1 MRKRSEGWPSS
12 NRSSILRLS
21 NKSNEKTS
29 KPLLKQPL
37 ELSLCVILVAIVGVT
52 FIQVLFRYIF
62 HLSLAWSEELA
73 RYLFLWL
80 AALAS
85 AYAFKTKSH
94 FALRFLVDRFGKGL
108 QKATGTFVSFVIA
121 VFLIIFIWKAT
132 EFTLGMAKQ
141 VAPSTQMSMA
151 VPYSSAV
158 VGGVLM
164 LYYVLR
170 NWWLD
175 IGDKEEVNNPEP

>member
-1 MRKRSEGWPSS
+1 M
-12 NRSSILRLS
+12 NRDP
-21 NKSNEKTS
+21 NEIKS
-29 KPLLKQPL
+29 KPLWKQPL

-80 AALAS
+80 ASLAS

-94 FALRFLVDRFGKGL
+94 FALRFLVDHFGKSL
-108 QKATGTFVSFVIA
+108 QKLTGTLVAGVVALFLVIFV
-121 VFLIIFIWKAT
+121 WKAAA
-132 EFTLGMAKQ
+132 FTYSMANQ

-170 NWWLD
+170 NWWME
-175 IGDKEEVNNPEP
+175 IRTKEAIDPEP

>member
-1 MRKRSEGWPSS
+1 MSKET
-12 NRSSILRLS
+12 NTQ
-21 NKSNEKTS
+21 TS
-29 KPLLKQPL
+29 KPLWKQPL
-37 ELSLCVILVAIVGVT
+37 EFSLCVILVGIVGVT

-85 AYAFKTKSH
+85 AYAFKLKSH
-94 FALRFLVDRFGKGL
+94 FALRFLVKRFGKGL
-108 QKATGTFVSFVIA
+108 QRATGTFVSLIIA
-121 VFLIIFIWKAT
+121 VFLVIFIWKAT
-132 EFTLGMAKQ
+132 EFTFSMAKQ

-164 LYYVLR
+164 LFYVIR
-170 NWWLD
+170 NWWSD
-175 IGDKEEVNNPEP
+175 IREKEEVDNPEP

>member
-1 MRKRSEGWPSS
+1 MKKNETDQ
-12 NRSSILRLS
+12 
-21 NKSNEKTS
+21 KSKKS
-29 KPLLKQPL
+29 LYKQPL
-37 ELSLCVILVAIVGVT
+37 ELTLCVLLCAIVLVT

-80 AALAS
+80 ATLTS

-94 FALRFLVDRFGKGL
+94 FALRFLVDRLGKRL
-108 QKATGTFVSFVIA
+108 QRWTGSLVVFIIT
-121 VFLIIFIWKAT
+121 VFLLVFIWKSVEYT
-132 EFTLGMAKQ
+132 ISMAGQ
-141 VAPSTQMSMA
+141 VSPSTQMPMA

-158 VGGVLM
+158 VGGFLM

-170 NWWLD
+170 NWWID
-175 IGDKEEVNNPEP
+175 IRQQSVDQTSKNEV

>member
-1 MRKRSEGWPSS
+1 M
-12 NRSSILRLS
+12 
-21 NKSNEKTS
+21 NKDPNTKPS
-29 KPLLKQPL
+29 KPLWKQPL
-37 ELSLCVILVAIVGVT
+37 EFSLCTILVGIVGVT

-62 HLSLAWSEELA
+62 KLSLAWSEELA

-85 AYAFKTKSH
+85 AYAFKTRSH
-94 FALRFLVDRFGKGL
+94 FALRFLVDRFGKRL
-108 QKATGTFVSFVIA
+108 QKMINTLVTLVVALFLMIFV
-121 VFLIIFIWKAT
+121 WKAM
-132 EFTLGMAKQ
+132 EFTISMAKQ

-151 VPYSSAV
+151 VPYSSTV
-158 VGGVLM
+158 VGGILM

-175 IGDKEEVNNPEP
+175 IHINEEVNKDKP

>member
-1 MRKRSEGWPSS
+1 MNKDPSAKAS
-12 NRSSILRLS
+12 
-21 NKSNEKTS
+21 KS
-29 KPLLKQPL
+29 LLKQPL
-37 ELSLCVILVAIVGVT
+37 ELSLCLILVAIVGVT

-62 HLSLAWSEELA
+62 HLSLSWSEELA
-73 RYLFLWL
+73 RYLFVWL

-94 FALRFLVDRFGKGL
+94 FALRFLVNRFGKNM
-108 QKATGTFVSFVIA
+108 QKMIGTFVAFV
-121 VFLIIFIWKAT
+121 VSTFLVIFVWKAT
-132 EFTLGMAKQ
+132 EFTVSMANQ

-151 VPYSSAV
+151 VPYSSAI

-170 NWWLD
+170 NWWSD
-175 IGDKEEVNNPEP
+175 IRKKEKVDNPVP

>member
-1 MRKRSEGWPSS
+1 M
-12 NRSSILRLS
+12 
-21 NKSNEKTS
+21 NKESNEKKS
-29 KPLLKQPL
+29 KPLWKQPL
-37 ELSLCVILVAIVGVT
+37 EFSLCTILVAIVGVT

-62 HLSLAWSEELA
+62 KLSLAWSEELA

-94 FALRFLVDRFGKGL
+94 FALRFLVNRFGKNL
-108 QKATGTFVSFVIA
+108 QKMTNTLVTFVVALFLAIFV
-121 VFLIIFIWKAT
+121 WKAA
-132 EFTLGMAKQ
+132 EFTYSMAKQ

-151 VPYSSAV
+151 VPYSSAI
-158 VGGVLM
+158 VGGILM

-175 IGDKEEVNNPEP
+175 IRRKEEDNKEQL

>member
-1 MRKRSEGWPSS
+1 
-12 NRSSILRLS
+12 
-21 NKSNEKTS
+21 
-29 KPLLKQPL
+29 LKQPL
-37 ELSLCVILVAIVGVT
+37 ELSLCLILVAIVGVT

-73 RYLFLWL
+73 RYLFVWL

-94 FALRFLVDRFGKGL
+94 FALRFLVNRFGKDL
-108 QKATGTFVSFVIA
+108 QKMIGTFVAFV
-121 VFLIIFIWKAT
+121 VSTFLAIFVWKAV
-132 EFTLGMAKQ
+132 EFTVSMANQ

-151 VPYSSAV
+151 VPYSSAI

-170 NWWLD
+170 NWWSD
-175 IGDKEEVNNPEP
+175 IRKKEKVIKPVP

>member
-1 MRKRSEGWPSS
+1 M
-12 NRSSILRLS
+12 
-21 NKSNEKTS
+21 NKDPNEKRPR
-29 KPLLKQPL
+29 PLWKQPL
-37 ELSLCVILVAIVGVT
+37 ELSLCAILVAIVGVT

-62 HLSLAWSEELA
+62 RLSLAWSEELA

-85 AYAFKTKSH
+85 AYAFKTRSH
-94 FALRFLVDRFGKGL
+94 FALRFLVDKFGKRL
-108 QKATGTFVSFVIA
+108 QKIIGAIVAVVVSL
-121 VFLIIFIWKAT
+121 FLLIFTWKAAA
-132 EFTLGMAKQ
+132 FTFSMANQ

-175 IGDKEEVNNPEP
+175 IRTKERVDNPDP

>member
-1 MRKRSEGWPSS
+1 M
-12 NRSSILRLS
+12 
-21 NKSNEKTS
+21 NKDPNAKAS
-29 KPLLKQPL
+29 KSLLKQPL
-37 ELSLCVILVAIVGVT
+37 ELSLCLILVAIVGVT

-73 RYLFLWL
+73 RYLFVWL

-94 FALRFLVDRFGKGL
+94 FALRFLVNRFGKDL
-108 QKATGTFVSFVIA
+108 QKMICTFVAFV
-121 VFLIIFIWKAT
+121 VSTFLAIFVWKAV
-132 EFTLGMAKQ
+132 EFTVSMANQ

-151 VPYSSAV
+151 VPYSSAI

-170 NWWLD
+170 NWWSD
-175 IGDKEEVNNPEP
+175 IRKKEKVDNPVP

>member
-1 MRKRSEGWPSS
+1 MSGQREETKPKR
-12 NRSSILRLS
+12 
-21 NKSNEKTS
+21 
-29 KPLLKQPL
+29 LLKQPL
-37 ELSLCVILVAIVGVT
+37 ELSLCVILVAIVAVT

-85 AYAFKTKSH
+85 AYAFKTRSH
-94 FALRFLVDRFGKGL
+94 FALRFLVNRFGKKIQNAMRSL
-108 QKATGTFVSFVIA
+108 VSLIVVFFLA
-121 VFLIIFIWKAT
+121 VFIWKAVA
-132 EFTLGMAKQ
+132 FTASMANQ
-141 VAPSTQMSMA
+141 VSPSIQMSMA
-151 VPYSSAV
+151 FPYSSAV

-175 IGDKEEVNNPEP
+175 IHKKESQSTHLS

>member
-1 MRKRSEGWPSS
+1 
-12 NRSSILRLS
+12 
-21 NKSNEKTS
+21 
-29 KPLLKQPL
+29 LKQPL
-37 ELSLCVILVAIVGVT
+37 ELSLCLILVAIVGVT

-73 RYLFLWL
+73 RYLFVWL

-94 FALRFLVDRFGKGL
+94 FALRFLVNRFGKDL
-108 QKATGTFVSFVIA
+108 QKMICTFVAFV
-121 VFLIIFIWKAT
+121 VSTFLAIFVWKAV
-132 EFTLGMAKQ
+132 EFTVSMANQ

-151 VPYSSAV
+151 VPYSSAI

-170 NWWLD
+170 NWWSD
-175 IGDKEEVNNPEP
+175 IRKKEKVIKPVP

>member
-1 MRKRSEGWPSS
+1 MSNQSEAAPA
-12 NRSSILRLS
+12 RRI
-21 NKSNEKTS
+21 
-29 KPLLKQPL
+29 LKQPL

-80 AALAS
+80 ASLAS
-85 AYAFKTKSH
+85 AYAFKTRSH
-94 FALRFLVDRFGKGL
+94 FALRFLVNRFGKRL
-108 QKATGTFVSFVIA
+108 QSLMGSLVTLIVVLFLAIFV
-121 VFLIIFIWKAT
+121 WKAVA
-132 EFTLGMAKQ
+132 FTASMANQ

-158 VGGVLM
+158 VGGILM
-164 LYYVLR
+164 LFYVCR
-170 NWWLD
+170 NWWSD
-175 IGDKEEVNNPEP
+175 IHKKDNKGTGRP

>member
-1 MRKRSEGWPSS
+1 MTKDPDTAKT
-12 NRSSILRLS
+12 
-21 NKSNEKTS
+21 KS
-29 KPLLKQPL
+29 LFKQPL
-37 ELSLCVILVAIVGVT
+37 ELSLCMILVAIVGVT

-94 FALRFLVDRFGKGL
+94 FALRFLVDRFGKNL
-108 QKATGTFVSFVIA
+108 QKATSTLVTFVVSAFLVIFV
-121 VFLIIFIWKAT
+121 WKAA
-132 EFTLGMAKQ
+132 EFTLNMAKQ

-151 VPYSSAV
+151 VPYSSAL

-175 IGDKEEVNNPEP
+175 FFAKRKINNRDR

>member
-1 MRKRSEGWPSS
+1 M
-12 NRSSILRLS
+12 
-21 NKSNEKTS
+21 NKDPNAKAS
-29 KPLLKQPL
+29 KSLLKQPL
-37 ELSLCVILVAIVGVT
+37 ELSLCLILVAIVGVT

-73 RYLFLWL
+73 RYLFVWL

-94 FALRFLVDRFGKGL
+94 FALRFLVNRFGENL
-108 QKATGTFVSFVIA
+108 QKMIGTFVAFV
-121 VFLIIFIWKAT
+121 VSTFLAIFVWKAV
-132 EFTLGMAKQ
+132 EFTVSMANQ

-151 VPYSSAV
+151 VPYSSAI

-170 NWWLD
+170 NWWSD
-175 IGDKEEVNNPEP
+175 IRKKEKVDNSVP

>member
-1 MRKRSEGWPSS
+1 M
-12 NRSSILRLS
+12 
-21 NKSNEKTS
+21 NKDPNTKAS
-29 KPLLKQPL
+29 KSLLKQPL
-37 ELSLCVILVAIVGVT
+37 ELSLCLILVAIVGVT

-73 RYLFLWL
+73 RYLFVWL

-94 FALRFLVDRFGKGL
+94 FALRFLVNRFGKDL
-108 QKATGTFVSFVIA
+108 QKMIGTFVAFV
-121 VFLIIFIWKAT
+121 VSTFLAIFVWKAV
-132 EFTLGMAKQ
+132 EFTVSMANQ

-151 VPYSSAV
+151 VPYSSAI

-170 NWWLD
+170 NWWSD
-175 IGDKEEVNNPEP
+175 IRKKEKVDNPVP

>member
-1 MRKRSEGWPSS
+1 M
-12 NRSSILRLS
+12 NRD
-21 NKSNEKTS
+21 SNEQRP
-29 KPLLKQPL
+29 KPLWKQPL
-37 ELSLCVILVAIVGVT
+37 ELSLCAILVAIVSVT

-85 AYAFKTKSH
+85 AYAFKLKAH

-108 QKATGTFVSFVIA
+108 QKLTNTLVTLVVAL
-121 VFLIIFIWKAT
+121 FLAIFIWKAT
-132 EFTLGMAKQ
+132 EFTFSMAKQ

-151 VPYSSAV
+151 VPYSSAI

-164 LYYVLR
+164 LYYVVR
-170 NWWLD
+170 NWWFD
-175 IGDKEEVNNPEP
+175 IRNKKRGQ

>member
-1 MRKRSEGWPSS
+1 M
-12 NRSSILRLS
+12 
-21 NKSNEKTS
+21 NKDPNAKTS
-29 KPLLKQPL
+29 KPLWKQPL

-80 AALAS
+80 ATLAA

-108 QKATGTFVSFVIA
+108 QKATATFVSFV
-121 VFLIIFIWKAT
+121 VSGFLVIFVWKAA
-132 EFTLGMAKQ
+132 EFTFSMAKQ

-164 LYYVLR
+164 LYYVIR
-170 NWWLD
+170 NWWSD
-175 IGDKEEVNNPEP
+175 IHKKETADKPVP